1 MIDEVIIYSDG
12 ACSGNPGPGGYGAIL
27 TLGQHQKEV
36 NGGFRR
42 TTNNRMELLAII
54 KALESLKRQCKVTVV
69 SDSKYI
75 VNAMNKRWPHKW
87 SQNNWKLR
95 KNEDAK
101 NPDMWKIMLELENK
115 HELSFKW
122 VKGHSGHEMNERAD
136 TLAVEARDDVSN
148 YKIDDFFEKS
158 VE

>member
-1 MIDEVIIYSDG
+1 MLEEVTIYSDG

-27 TLGQHQKEV
+27 TIGKHQKEI
-36 NGGFRR
+36 NGGFRK

-54 KALESLKRQCKVTVV
+54 KALESLKRECKVKVV

-75 VNAMNKRWPHKW
+75 VDAMTKRWAHKW

-101 NPDMWKIMLELENK
+101 NPDMWKVMLELENK

-136 TLAVEARDDVSN
+136 TLAVEARDEVSKH
-148 YKIDDFFEKS
+148 KIDDFFENSLK
-158 VE
+158 